1 MGRFSLK
8 KLYGVE
14 VTEQLDDA
22 KILKR
27 FAALENT
34 DDNVDTNRA
43 SQVLQ
48 KMSKLWPKR
57 IKEAQVMI

>member
-14 VTEQLDDA
+14 VKEQLDDA
-22 KILKR
+22 KILNR
-27 FAALENT
+27 FAPLENT

-43 SQVLQ
+43 SQVL
-48 KMSKLWPKR
+48 
-57 IKEAQVMI
+57 